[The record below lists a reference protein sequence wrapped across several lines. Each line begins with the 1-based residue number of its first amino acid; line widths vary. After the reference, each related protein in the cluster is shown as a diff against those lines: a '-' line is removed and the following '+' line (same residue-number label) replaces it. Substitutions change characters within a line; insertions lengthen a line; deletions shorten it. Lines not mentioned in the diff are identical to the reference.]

1 MSSPIAPERKS
12 SIFIKNFHFLSSDAS
27 TAEVPSML
35 SLREQIEKRMLA
47 KYDFSCEAFYRMK
60 ITQIINRRSIPYS
73 RYKERLIEID
83 IKEFI
88 KQEYTNKEE
97 IHSKLKLIILIL
109 SFLIKE
115 FPNYLSL
122 SGIYQI
128 MQVNMMKKQKL
139 INENYHYLIEDYKH
153 NTNMKNN
160 KSGMNIFDSD
170 FFDDSKS
177 DEDSKYYDPIF
188 FTNKMNKSD
197 SIGSVE
203 NLVKYI
209 NNIEKGYNDIG
220 NGLLKTP
227 LLKGKKSKQRRV
239 STMFSI
245 IKKMTSYDIKFDK
258 IDISN
263 FNQYSPN
270 NRIKVARTCNNNMI
284 KEDEKD
290 NTSFDDEKVNAIKA
304 ISLIQA
310 RIQKTKTNSYLS
322 GMKGRRQN
330 SSLSHLRRREESKE
344 NSSNSSKFVK
354 TSVFIEKMKRKSIP
368 TEPTNGTE
376 DKKEYNS
383 TRDKIGNF
391 FVNSPERKSRQ
402 LKEICSISRKKD
414 LHLPAIFSTTMNLH
428 TKNVK
433 SLNTLNTINT
443 YITKFKISKEK
454 PILSQANSPVI
465 NRKHKIKYI
474 KSCNSPIV
482 LKSEKKIA
490 LSNSKK
496 KNKLR
501 LIQSHYRT
509 INNDSDFKIKKTF
522 IIFGNNNYK

>member
-35 SLREQIEKRMLA
+35 SLREQIEKRMLS
-47 KYDFSCEAFYRMK
+47 KYDFSREAFYRMK
-60 ITQIINRRSIPYS
+60 ITQILNRRSIPYS
-73 RYKERLIEID
+73 RYKERLVEID

-139 INENYHYLIEDYKH
+139 INENYHHLIEDYKH
-153 NTNMKNN
+153 NTNSKNN
-160 KSGMNIFDSD
+160 KSNIFDSD

-239 STMFSI
+239 SSMFSI

-263 FNQYSPN
+263 FNQYIPN
-270 NRIKVARTCNNNMI
+270 NRIKVARTCNNNII

-304 ISLIQA
+304 IGLIQA

-322 GMKGRRQN
+322 GMKGVRQN
-330 SSLSHLRRREESKE
+330 SSLSHLRRREESKD

-376 DKKEYNS
+376 DKNEFNS
-383 TRDKIGNF
+383 TRDKLGNF
-391 FVNSPERKSRQ
+391 FMNSPEKKSRQ
-402 LKEICSISRKKD
+402 LKEICSISRKKECN
-414 LHLPAIFSTTMNLH
+414 LPSIFSTTMNLH

-433 SLNTLNTINT
+433 SLNTFNTINSFL
-443 YITKFKISKEK
+443 TKFKISKEK

-474 KSCNSPIV
+474 KSFNSPIE
-482 LKSEKKIA
+482 LKSERKIA
-490 LSNSKK
+490 LSGSKK
-496 KNKLR
+496 KHKLK
-501 LIQSHYRT
+501 LLQSNYRT
-509 INNDSDFKIKKTF
+509 ITNDNDFKIKKTF
-522 IIFGNNNYK
+522 IIFGNNNCI